1 MRSAV
6 LYARVSSK
14 DQEREGFSIP
24 AQLKFNREY
33 AQKNGLQID
42 REFVDIET
50 AKKAGRKQFGEMVRY
65 LEDTPRCRVVIAEKT
80 DRLYRNLRDCLT
92 LEDLDIE
99 IHLPKEA
106 QVISK
111 DARSQTKL
119 MHGFHI
125 LMARNYIENLREEV
139 EKGMREKAEQGIYPS
154 RPPIG
159 YRNNKAEHTIE
170 VDPGKAPLARR
181 MFELY
186 ATGNYSLLQVRGT
199 LFAEFGQRL
208 AKGYLDRLLKNPFYV
223 GSFIWHGKLYK
234 GSHASLVD
242 REQFD
247 RVQIVFQGRNKP
259 KYRKHAFAFQGLL
272 TCAYDQCAVTAEIK
286 KQKYTYYRC
295 TGFRGPCGLPYM
307 REELL
312 GARLAKIVEDIS
324 IPGSVLAQLEKSLV
338 DDKGRQEAIQSEQRN
353 RLRDRL
359 NALRSRLDQ
368 SYIDKLDG
376 KITDDFWARKSEEWR
391 TEEQRIC
398 GELVSLEQPKPD
410 KLLDGVRILE
420 LAHKAHFLYLKQT
433 PEEQAKLLRIVV
445 SNCSIDAV
453 NVYPTYRKPFDL
465 IFARTQNEGWRARR
479 DSNSRP
485 SGSKTGARR
494 LRDLLSLADFSCFW
508 LRLLQSASWCPL
520 KFSVPRGDCSYEI
533 DYIQSAS

>member
-6 LYARVSSK
+6 IYARVSSRE
-14 DQEREGFSIP
+14 QEQEGFSIP

-33 AQKNGLQID
+33 AQKTGFQIV
-42 REFVDIET
+42 REFVDIE
-50 AKKAGRKQFGEMVRY
+50 AAGKAGRRQFGEMVRY
-65 LEDTPRCRVVIAEKT
+65 LEKTPECRVVIAEKT

-92 LEDLDIE
+92 LEDQDIE

-111 DARSQTKL
+111 NARSQTKL
-119 MHGFHI
+119 MHGFHV

-170 VDPGKAPLARR
+170 VDSAKAPLARR
-181 MFELY
+181 MFQLY
-186 ATGNYSLLQVRGT
+186 ATGNYSLLQLRDV
-199 LFAEFGQRL
+199 LFTEFGQRL
-208 AKGYLDRLLKNPFYV
+208 AKGYLDRLLKNPFYT
-223 GSFIWHGKLYK
+223 GSFVWQGKLYR
-234 GSHASLVD
+234 GSHTPLVD

-247 RVQIVFQGRNKP
+247 QVQKIFDGRNKP
-259 KYRKHAFAFQGLL
+259 KYRKHTFAFQGLL
-272 TCAYDQCAVTAEIK
+272 KCAYDRCAVTAEIK

-295 TGFRGPCGLPYM
+295 TGYRGPCDLPYM

-312 GARLAKIVEDIS
+312 GPRLGQIVKDIF
-324 IPGSVLAQLEKSLV
+324 IPGSVLIQLETFLLN
-338 DDKGRQEAIQSEQRN
+338 DHGRQQADQSEQRN
-353 RLRDRL
+353 RVQDRL
-359 NALRSRLDQ
+359 SAVRSRLDQ
-368 SYIDKLDG
+368 SYVDKLDG
-376 KITDDFWARKSEEWR
+376 KITEDLWTRKSEEWR
-391 TEEQRIC
+391 AEERRLC
-398 GELVSLEQPKPD
+398 AELVSLEHPKTER
-410 KLLDGVRILE
+410 LLEGVRILE

-433 PEEQAKLLRIVV
+433 PEEQAKLLKLVV

-485 SGSKTGARR
+485 SGSKPDA
-494 LRDLLSLADFSCFW
+494 LSS
-508 LRLLQSASWCPL
+508 
-520 KFSVPRGDCSYEI
+520 
-533 DYIQSAS
+533 

>member
-1 MRSAV
+1 MKAAV
-6 LYARVSSK
+6 IYARVSSK
-14 DQEREGFSIP
+14 DQEREGFSVP

-33 AQKNGLQID
+33 ARKVGLQID

-50 AKKAGRKQFGEMVRY
+50 AKKAGRKGFGEMVRY
-65 LEDTPRCRVVIAEKT
+65 LEQTPGCRVVIAEKT

-125 LMARNYIENLREEV
+125 LMARNYVENLREEV

-159 YRNNKAEHTIE
+159 YTNNKAEHTIE
-170 VDPGKAPLARR
+170 VDSAKAPLARR

-186 ATGNYSLLQVRGT
+186 ATGNYSLSQLREA
-199 LFAEFGQRL
+199 LFAEFGKRL
-208 AKGYLDRLLKNPFYV
+208 AKGYLDRLLKNPFYI
-223 GSFIWHGKLYK
+223 GSFVWQGKLYQ
-234 GSHASLVD
+234 GSQVPLVD

-247 RVQIVFQGRNKP
+247 RVHKVFQGRNKP
-259 KYRKHAFAFQGLL
+259 KYGKHAFAFQGIL
-272 TCAYDQCAVTAEIK
+272 TCAYDRCAITAEIK
-286 KQKYTYYRC
+286 KQKYTYYHC
-295 TGFRGPCGLPYM
+295 TGFRGPCDLPYM

-312 GARLAKIVEDIS
+312 GKRLGRIVEDIF
-324 IPGSVLAQLEKSLV
+324 IPGSVLAQLEKSLLN
-338 DDKGRQEAIQSEQRN
+338 DKGRQEAIRGERRN

-359 NALRSRLDQ
+359 TSVRSRLDQ
-368 SYIDKLDG
+368 SYLDKLDG
-376 KITDDFWARKSEEWR
+376 KITEEFWTRKSDEWR
-391 TEEQRIC
+391 AEEQRIC
-398 GELVSLEQPKPD
+398 AEMLALEQTKPERM
-410 KLLDGVRILE
+410 LDGVRILE
-420 LAHKAHFLYLKQT
+420 LAHEAHSLYLKQT
-433 PEEQAKLLRIVV
+433 PEEQAKLLRLVV

-465 IFARTQNEGWRARR
+465 IAARTKNEGWRARR

-485 SGSKTGARR
+485 SGSKPDA
-494 LRDLLSLADFSCFW
+494 LSS
-508 LRLLQSASWCPL
+508 
-520 KFSVPRGDCSYEI
+520 
-533 DYIQSAS
+533 

>member
-1 MRSAV
+1 MKAAV

-33 AQKNGLQID
+33 AQRNGLQID
-42 REFVDIET
+42 REFVDVET

-65 LEDTPRCRVVIAEKT
+65 LENTPNCRVVIAEKT

-154 RPPIG
+154 RPPVG

-186 ATGNYSLLQVRGT
+186 ATGNYSLSQLR
-199 LFAEFGQRL
+199 LALMEEFGQRL

-223 GSFIWHGKLYK
+223 GSFLWHGKVYR
-234 GSHASLVD
+234 GSHTPLVN

-247 RVQIVFQGRNKP
+247 RVQTVFQRRNKP

-295 TGFRGPCGLPYM
+295 TGYRGPCDLPYM
-307 REELL
+307 REEVL
-312 GARLAKIVEDIS
+312 GARLGKIMKDIF
-324 IPGSVLAQLEKSLV
+324 IPGSVLAQLESSLLN
-338 DDKGRQEAIQSEQRN
+338 DQSRQETIQCEQRN
-353 RLRDRL
+353 RLQNRL
-359 NALRSRLDQ
+359 SALRSRLDQ
-368 SYIDKLDG
+368 SYLDKLDG
-376 KITDDFWARKSEEWR
+376 KISEDFWARKSEEWR
-391 TEEQRIC
+391 AEEQRIC
-398 GELVSLEQPKPD
+398 AEMISWERPKQD
-410 KLLDGVRILE
+410 VLLDGARILE
-420 LAHKAHFLYLKQT
+420 LAHKAHSLYFKQT
-433 PEEQAKLLRIVV
+433 PEEQAKLLKLVV
-445 SNCSIDAV
+445 SNCSIDAI
-453 NVYPTYRKPFDL
+453 NLYPTYRKPFDL
-465 IFARTQNEGWRARR
+465 IFTRTQNEGWRARR

-485 SGSKTGARR
+485 SGSKPDA
-494 LRDLLSLADFSCFW
+494 LSS
-508 LRLLQSASWCPL
+508 
-520 KFSVPRGDCSYEI
+520 
-533 DYIQSAS
+533 